1 MNRRNALFVQTVV
14 ELLIPALGYFSW
26 HWNLNFILLYYF
38 IDLLLVLGLSIA
50 KANKRIVYAGTS
62 ERVVFYRLY
71 FASLGI
77 FTAALLLILYSLF
90 IQQPDLDVKGE
101 VLRFLLYKDMGIEQ
115 GYVLVP
121 LMLLNGVLLYRQSYL
136 VTARYRVENMTAM
149 LQPLFRQSLVVFA
162 MAAIVFGVSYLMP
175 VPEVVLVFG
184 SIVCISAYRWFFL
197 RM

>member
-1 MNRRNALFVQTVV
+1 MNRRNALFAQTAV
-14 ELLIPALGYFSW
+14 ELLIPVLGYFSW

-50 KANKRIVYAGTS
+50 KANKRIAYAGIS
-62 ERVVFYRLY
+62 ERPIFYRLY

-77 FTAALLLILYSLF
+77 FTAALLLIMSSLF

-121 LMLLNGVLLYRQSYL
+121 LMVLNGILLYRQSYL
-136 VTARYRVENMTAM
+136 MTAQYRVEDTMAM
-149 LQPLFRQSLVVFA
+149 LKPLFRQSLVVFA
-162 MAAIVFGVSYLMP
+162 VAAIVLGVSYLTP
-175 VPEVVLVFG
+175 IPEIVLVFG

-197 RM
+197 RT